1 MQGPVEAETMV
12 NSDSAALLARVC
24 SDLILVRIVT
34 NVGVAEGFY

>member
-24 SDLILVRIVT
+24 SDLMLARIT